1 MLAKIKTTGKV
12 YKVLQFVDD
21 PADSNNRYVSLLEV
35 DPCSD
40 NYGSASFSLDEVE
53 LINDSDMPSENR
65 MRYELAKAAMQGILA
80 NPNRSMIDMTIEET
94 SSLAIKCADEAIKQ
108 LKESKVNHE

>member
-1 MLAKIKTTGKV
+1 MKAKIKTTGKV

-53 LINDSDMPSENR
+53 LINDSDIPPERR
-65 MRYELAKAAMQGILA
+65 MRYELAKAALQGILS
-80 NPNRSMIDMTIEET
+80 NSHINMVDMTIKD
-94 SSLAIKCADEAIKQ
+94 SIYLAIECADEIIRQ
-108 LKESKVNHE
+108 LKESEVEK

>member
-65 MRYELAKAAMQGILA
+65 MRYELSKAAMQGILS
-80 NPNRSMIDMTIEET
+80 NLCGNIIREEIVKV
-94 SSLAIKCADEAIKQ
+94 AIKCADEVIKQ
-108 LKESKVNHE
+108 LKESEVNNADT